1 MSNTCHNELIVN
13 NSATQP
19 ELTAIERIV
28 GGHYLDDSEH
38 FGRDRVMH
46 FRTAWSP
53 PIDQVHIAQDIFPD
67 LSIEL
72 QFSEPMTNLFG
83 AVLPDGRLRENVV
96 YEHPQCEYHDLG
108 HKIWDRTGKQLLEDH
123 SKPVPVR
130 LRMERKMWCLLD
142 KLRRKFRPDP
152 VYTDTDGV
160 PF

>member
-1 MSNTCHNELIVN
+1 MSNTCHNALIVN

-53 PIDQVHIAQDIFPD
+53 PIDQVHIAQDTFPD

-72 QFSEPMTNLFG
+72 HFDELMTLLQG
-83 AVLPDGRLRENVV
+83 RVLPDGNLRQDIL
-96 YEHPQCEYHDLG
+96 YERECMEFLNLG
-108 HKIWDRTGKQLLEDH
+108 YKIWDRTGKQLLEDH
-123 SKPVPVR
+123 SRPVPVR

-142 KLRRKFRPDP
+142 KLRHQFRPDP
-152 VYTDTDGV
+152 VYSGDV